1 MPAKIYERHWTQAN
15 GNALS
20 FPNSA
25 NGDSKCFALNFPHE
39 CVIQNIM
46 CVQVV
51 GTTGADFDLTLYN
64 LPRANIAPS
73 EAHGEATG
81 IPESASL
88 VQATDFAL
96 GKIGD
101 TLTAGLGSD
110 QLPINSYKTIQW
122 HAMDGEFT
130 TGMYHRNMEGT
141 QTNPK
146 RRIFVQIDV
155 KSVAGPEDRV
165 WELALTCIPANPH

>member
-39 CVIQNIM
+39 CVIQKIM

-64 LPRANIAPS
+64 LPTANIAPS

-81 IPESASL
+81 IQESASI
-88 VQATDFAL
+88 VPS
-96 GKIGD
+96 GKPPTASPVITPVFPLID
-101 TLTAGLGSD
+101 TGIRL
-110 QLPINSYKTIQW
+110 
-122 HAMDGEFT
+122 
-130 TGMYHRNMEGT
+130 
-141 QTNPK
+141 
-146 RRIFVQIDV
+146 
-155 KSVAGPEDRV
+155 
-165 WELALTCIPANPH
+165 